1 MMIQNVE
8 VDYAKKMQRCHEYV
22 EALEEEQKKIQVFQR
37 ELPLCLELVTQAI
50 EACRK
55 ELSGTSTTS
64 EQVHGGQSDCSEQ
77 TTSACGGPVFEEFI
91 PTKKSEEED
100 GEHDESSPDET
111 GIDDNSNVDKKK
123 SDWLRSVQLWND
135 PSEPDLNPKEVS
147 KPERVVVAAVAKK
160 AKVVEVKPNN
170 NCGAFQPFQKEKKRV
185 FTEETDVQ
193 PAVKAARLTPVP
205 APATTTSSTTET
217 GGGERD
223 SDKAGEEQIQ
233 LQNQSQTHRK
243 QRRCWSPELHRRFLH
258 ALQQLGGSH
267 VATPKQIRDHMKVDG
282 LTNDEVKSHLQKY
295 RLHTRRPATSVTAQS
310 NGNSQQPQFVV
321 VGGIWVPSP
330 QDFTPPA
337 DVAKNGGVVYA
348 PVATQPPPLPL
359 PPQSPKRSVER
370 SSGRCNSP
378 AASSSTNTTTT
389 SSPVA

>member
-1 MMIQNVE
+1 MDAQ
-8 VDYAKKMQRCHEYV
+8 KMQRCHEYV

-55 ELSGTSTTS
+55 ELSSTSTTS
-64 EQVHGGQSDCSEQ
+64 EQCSEQ
-77 TTSACGGPVFEEFI
+77 TTSVSGGPVLEEFI
-91 PTKKSEEED
+91 PTKKTEEN
-100 GEHDESSPDET
+100 GEHESPTPPEE
-111 GIDDNSNVDKKK
+111 NVKR
-123 SDWLRSVQLWND
+123 SDWLRSVQLWN
-135 PSEPDLNPKEVS
+135 PSPDTNTNTNEVS
-147 KPERVVVAAVAKK
+147 NPERVVGKK

-170 NCGAFQPFQKEKKRV
+170 SNCGGFQPFQREKKRV
-185 FTEETDVQ
+185 FSESNDPQPAAVKAVDSA
-193 PAVKAARLTPVP
+193 PAVKAVASAP

-217 GGGERD
+217 CGVVGKGGE
-223 SDKAGEEQIQ
+223 EHIHQQ
-233 LQNQSQTHRK
+233 QSQTQSQTRRK

-295 RLHTRRPATSVTAQS
+295 RLHTRRPAASMTPQG

-330 QDFTPPA
+330 PQDVPPPSDLA
-337 DVAKNGGVVYA
+337 NNGGGIYA
-348 PVATQPPPLPL
+348 PVTLRPPTS
-359 PPQSPKRSVER
+359 PQSPKRSVER
-370 SSGRCNSP
+370 SSGQCNSQ
-378 AASSSTNTTTT
+378 AASSSTNTAT
-389 SSPVA
+389 SSPVS